1 MSQQNSEKE
10 WQYLTNRIRGMLER
24 YSNEDIMAIE
34 HKPNAV
40 GLLQAP
46 SEYVDSLKMEK
57 AE

>member
-10 WQYLTNRIRGMLER
+10 WQYLTNRIHGMLDR
-24 YSNEDIMAIE
+24 YLNEDILAIE
-34 HKPNAV
+34 HKPKAI

-46 SEYVDSLKMEK
+46 SEYLDNQKMEK

>member
-10 WQYLTNRIRGMLER
+10 WQYLTNRIRGMLDR
-24 YSNEDIMAIE
+24 YLNEDILAIE
-34 HKPNAV
+34 HKPNAI

-46 SEYVDSLKMEK
+46 SEYLDSRKMEN

>member
-10 WQYLTNRIRGMLER
+10 WQYLTNRIHGMLDR
-24 YSNEDIMAIE
+24 YLNEDIQEIEKKPKAI
-34 HKPNAV
+34 

-46 SEYVDSLKMEK
+46 SEYLDNQKMEN